1 MISKNVLVLL
11 LSVAVI
17 SVIYYLLKNKE
28 TFEAENS
35 SMNQAIEDYLK
46 NNKSNNRSNNKKNNK
61 ISRKD
66 IESAARAAA
75 VQYCPVPPDY
85 NPSQYIKKTELE
97 KEQSCPK
104 MPDLKDYVLKSSI
117 PPKQECPACVCPKV
131 NITAEMCNQ
140 DEKELVCPPCKA
152 CGPEECVGV
161 VECPS
166 IDPVYKEATKESVNE
181 YIKALILDKDYKEI
195 YKLKSLLKDFKT
207 PQDDL
212 HKVVEENLALKKE
225 ISTLKQEMEQLKND
239 LQRTKMGEVQARR
252 SVGII
257 SKKNKKNN
265 NNNRKNNNSPV
276 VDYAEKCENNR
287 VNSWYDVAGIVGSPF
302 NGMKQN

>member
-1 MISKNVLVLL
+1 MIASKNVLILF
-11 LSVAVI
+11 LSVVVI
-17 SVIYYLLKNKE
+17 SVFYYLLKNKE
-28 TFEAENS
+28 TFESENS
-35 SMNQAIEDYLK
+35 SMNNAIEDYLK
-46 NNKSNNRSNNKKNNK
+46 NNTSSNNKSKNNK
-61 ISRKD
+61 ILRKD
-66 IESAARAAA
+66 IENAARAAA

-117 PPKQECPACVCPKV
+117 PPKQECPPCVCPKV

-152 CGPEECVGV
+152 CGPEECIGI

-166 IDPVYKEATKESVNE
+166 IDPIYKEATKESVNE
-181 YIKALILDKDYKEI
+181 YIKSLILDKDYKEI

-212 HKVVEENLALKKE
+212 HKLVEENLALKKE
-225 ISTLKQEMEQLKND
+225 MALLKKD
-239 LQRTKMGEVQARR
+239 LQRTKMGETKAR
-252 SVGII
+252 
-257 SKKNKKNN
+257 NN
-265 NNNRKNNNSPV
+265 AGVVSSNNRKNNKSPV

-287 VNSWYDVAGIVGSPF
+287 VNSWYDVAGVIGSPF
-302 NGMKQN
+302 NGMKQ

>member
-1 MISKNVLVLL
+1 MIASKNVFVLL
-11 LSVAVI
+11 LCVAALGVL
-17 SVIYYLLKNKE
+17 YYVLKNKE
-28 TFEAENS
+28 TFESENS
-35 SMNQAIEDYLK
+35 SMNNAIEEYLK
-46 NNKSNNRSNNKKNNK
+46 NNKSNNKSNNKKNNK
-61 ISRKD
+61 ILRKD

-131 NITAEMCNQ
+131 NITTEMCNQ

-152 CGPEECVGV
+152 CGPEECIGV

-212 HKVVEENLALKKE
+212 HKLVEENLALKK
-225 ISTLKQEMEQLKND
+225 EMEQLKND
-239 LQRTKMGEVQARR
+239 LQRAKMGEAKARNNAGVV
-252 SVGII
+252 S
-257 SKKNKKNN
+257 SNNK
-265 NNNRKNNNSPV
+265 RKNNNSPV

-287 VNSWYDVAGIVGSPF
+287 VNSWYDVAGIIGSPF

>member
-1 MISKNVLVLL
+1 MIASKNVFVLL
-11 LSVAVI
+11 LCVAALGVL
-17 SVIYYLLKNKE
+17 YYVLKNKE
-28 TFEAENS
+28 TFESENS
-35 SMNQAIEDYLK
+35 SMNNAIEEYLK
-46 NNKSNNRSNNKKNNK
+46 NNKSNNKKNNK
-61 ISRKD
+61 ILRKD

-131 NITAEMCNQ
+131 NITTEMCNQ

-152 CGPEECVGV
+152 CGPEECIGV

-212 HKVVEENLALKKE
+212 HKLVEENLALKK
-225 ISTLKQEMEQLKND
+225 EMEQLKND
-239 LQRTKMGEVQARR
+239 LQRAKMGEAKARNNAGVV
-252 SVGII
+252 S
-257 SKKNKKNN
+257 SNNK
-265 NNNRKNNNSPV
+265 RKNNNSPV

-287 VNSWYDVAGIVGSPF
+287 VNSWYDVAGIIGSPF

>member
-1 MISKNVLVLL
+1 MIASKNVFVLL
-11 LSVAVI
+11 LCVAALGVL
-17 SVIYYLLKNKE
+17 YYVLQNKE
-28 TFEAENS
+28 TFESENS
-35 SMNQAIEDYLK
+35 SMNNAIEEYLK
-46 NNKSNNRSNNKKNNK
+46 NNKSNNKKNNK
-61 ISRKD
+61 ILRKD

-104 MPDLKDYVLKSSI
+104 IPDLKDYVLKSSI

-152 CGPEECVGV
+152 CGPKECIGV

-212 HKVVEENLALKKE
+212 HKLVEENLALKK
-225 ISTLKQEMEQLKND
+225 EMEQLKND
-239 LQRTKMGEVQARR
+239 LQRAKMGEAKARNNAGVV
-252 SVGII
+252 S
-257 SKKNKKNN
+257 SNNK
-265 NNNRKNNNSPV
+265 RKNNNSPV

-287 VNSWYDVAGIVGSPF
+287 VNSWYDVAGVIGSPF